1 MILRIWLFDYGEPA
15 IVNKLAKRYLPN
27 DIGKKVYIIE
37 QLKTGS
43 FDYIVEDE
51 NESKFKVR
59 EVELDRLGDI
69 HMDKQLG
76 KFEKIATELGKFT
89 DEKNKQYGSSVD
101 ATYEMMLVLMD
112 RYKNEDSTYT
122 IPKEL
127 LKHILLQSRM
137 MDKQNRI
144 FNNPSGKD
152 DAESPYRDL
161 VGYGLIGVNM
171 MDK

>member
-1 MILRIWLFDYGEPA
+1 MRIWLYEVGE
-15 IVNKLAKRYLPN
+15 KLIINEKVKRYLPYAV
-27 DIGKKVYIIE
+27 GKEVTVIE
-37 QLKTGS
+37 KLTNGS
-43 FDYIVEDE
+43 FDYLVVDE
-51 NESKFKVR
+51 HKNEYRVR
-59 EVELDRLGDI
+59 EVELDRLGDMY
-69 HMDKQLG
+69 MDKQLG
-76 KFEKIATELGKFT
+76 KFEIIATELGKFT

-127 LKHILLQSRM
+127 IKQMLLTVRV

-144 FNNPSGKD
+144 FNNPSGKGD
-152 DAESPYRDL
+152 SESPWKDI

-171 MDK
+171 TNK